1 MPREVGEAYTRQTTL
16 ASAARTASGSA
27 VITGDFGEVSSVIVY
42 TRITAISGAGA
53 SLTVALEDNPDGG
66 SVWYPLAADTA
77 RTAVGTYAL
86 RVPASTPFGTGLRL
100 VYTLAGTSPSVTFQC
115 QIVTQMPFS

>member
-66 SVWYPLAADTA
+66 SVWYP
-77 RTAVGTYAL
+77 
-86 RVPASTPFGTGLRL
+86 PFGTGLRL